1 VFIFIG
7 FGTAL
12 PNVPGMIG
20 PYQYACILALDLFGV
35 PKSEALAYGLVLNAV
50 QFLSIVGQGLVAW
63 PLAGIS
69 VADLRQATSEDEG
82 LESKA

>member
-1 VFIFIG
+1 
-7 FGTAL
+7 
-12 PNVPGMIG
+12 MIG

-35 PKSEALAYGLVLNAV
+35 PKSEALAYGLLHNAV

-69 VADLRQATSEDEG
+69 VADLRKATANEEALTTKDEG
-82 LESKA
+82 LTTKD